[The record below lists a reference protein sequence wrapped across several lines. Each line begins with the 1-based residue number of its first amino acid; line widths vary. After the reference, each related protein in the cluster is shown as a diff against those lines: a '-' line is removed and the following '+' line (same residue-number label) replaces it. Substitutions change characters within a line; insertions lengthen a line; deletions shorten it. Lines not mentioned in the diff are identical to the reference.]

1 MSDIDL
7 KTLTPDTNIPTTG
20 YLFGADNQTTNTPS
34 VYPVTVV
41 ADAVVQII
49 GNLVGP
55 TGPTGPTGAQGNAG
69 PTGPSGAMGPTGI
82 GPTGPTGPT
91 GAPQNVDVS
100 DTPPA
105 GAVQGDL
112 WFNSSNGLLYSYYVD
127 VDGGQW
133 LVVSGPIGPTGGL
146 GPTGPAGGGITYK
159 GVVATSA
166 SLPPS
171 GNAVG
176 DAYITQDNSH
186 LWVWNG
192 SSWVDNGAVAFTG
205 PTGPTGAQG
214 STGPTGPTGAAS
226 TVAGPTGPTGP
237 TGSQGSAG
245 PTGPTGA
252 ASTVAGPTG
261 PTGAAG
267 AGITYKG
274 TVANAAALPSS
285 GNTLG
290 DAYIALDTSNLW
302 VWNGSSWV
310 DNGPVSFTGPT
321 GPTGAQ
327 GVQGATGPTGP
338 TGAASTIAGPTGPTG
353 PTGDQGAQGVAG
365 PTGPTGAAS
374 TVAGPTGPTGSVG
387 PTGPTGDAGAA
398 GSVGPTGPTGA
409 ASTVA
414 GPTGPTGP
422 TGASGP
428 NAITVGTT
436 TVSGGTSTR
445 LLFINGSVVGQTT
458 GFTTDGSTANL
469 DAPSI
474 NRGYTEQVATANTGT
489 AYTIN
494 LDNGSVQALTLTG
507 NVTFTFPTVT
517 AGRSFLLVLRQDA
530 TGGRTV
536 TWPTST
542 NPVRWPGGTAPTIT
556 STASRT
562 DLYAFTADGTRWYGR
577 TIAQNYSA

>member
-20 YLFGADNQTTNTPS
+20 YLFGADDQTTNTPS

-226 TVAGPTGPTGP
+226 TVAGPTGPTGAA
-237 TGSQGSAG
+237 GAQGSAG

-274 TVANAAALPSS
+274 TVSSSSALPSS

-310 DNGPVSFTGPT
+310 DNGPVAFTGPT

-327 GVQGATGPTGP
+327 GIQGAT
-338 TGAASTIAGPTGPTG
+338 GPTGPTG

-409 ASTVA
+409 
-414 GPTGPTGP
+414 
-422 TGASGP
+422 SGP
-428 NAITVGTT
+428 NSVTIGTT
-436 TVSGGTSTR
+436 TVSSGTSTR
-445 LLFINGSVVGQTT
+445 LLFNNSGVVGEVSGAVST
-458 GFTTDGSTANL
+458 GTALTLSGAILN
-469 DAPSI
+469 D
-474 NRGYTEQVATANTGT
+474 GYTEEVFAIPSSTTPALSPT
-489 AYTIN
+489 
-494 LDNGSVQALTLTG
+494 NGSIQTWTLTG
-507 NVTFTFPTVT
+507 NSTPTQGTWAAGQSMILMVNDT
-517 AGRSFLLVLRQDA
+517 ASAF
-530 TGGRTV
+530 TV
-536 TWPTST
+536 TWTSVPVTWVGGSAPTLA
-542 NPVRWPGGTAPTIT
+542 PGGGFTVIVLWEVGTTI
-556 STASRT
+556 
-562 DLYAFTADGTRWYGR
+562 YG
-577 TIAQNYSA
+577 ALVGQVA